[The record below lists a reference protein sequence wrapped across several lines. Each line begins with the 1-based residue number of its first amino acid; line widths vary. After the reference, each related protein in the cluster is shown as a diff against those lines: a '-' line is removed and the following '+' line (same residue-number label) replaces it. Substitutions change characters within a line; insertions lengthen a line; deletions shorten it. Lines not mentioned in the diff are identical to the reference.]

1 MQAVSFMQLSV
12 QKLFEPA
19 SGDMHV
25 VQARL
30 ASQGWPHAFEKV
42 LHVPAWQLT
51 PAAVIPNG
59 TTEPSSVTGG
69 PAAQPQPG

>member
-19 SGDMHV
+19 SGVMHV
-25 VQARL
+25 VHARP
-30 ASQGWPHAFEKV
+30 ASQRWPHAIEKV
-42 LHVPAWQLT
+42 LHVPAWQVT
-51 PAAVIPNG
+51 PAAVAPKR
-59 TTEPSSVTGG
+59 TTEPSSVPGG